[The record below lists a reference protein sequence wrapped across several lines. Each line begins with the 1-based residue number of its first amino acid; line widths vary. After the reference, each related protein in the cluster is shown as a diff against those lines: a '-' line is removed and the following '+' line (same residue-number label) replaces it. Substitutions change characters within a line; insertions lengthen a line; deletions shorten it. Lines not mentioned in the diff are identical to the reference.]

1 MLSADFA
8 HVVYNCLFFPRTFF
22 IVAIIVVMVII
33 VTEVLGQ
40 AFIIWR
46 SLALNSQ
53 SSYFSLPSARI
64 TVIQPKNMLQI
75 ANMFVEKPN
84 ILATYEKDNEGP
96 SFLLVF

>member
-40 AFIIWR
+40 AFII
-46 SLALNSQ
+46 
-53 SSYFSLPSARI
+53 
-64 TVIQPKNMLQI
+64 
-75 ANMFVEKPN
+75 
-84 ILATYEKDNEGP
+84 
-96 SFLLVF
+96 